1 MCAWFSPAAP
11 AYISATPTLE
21 ALIASGRGD
30 VPLVQ
35 LSWQCARCGHR
46 EIDMVVTGK
55 ETVRSRGEMSRKEA
69 AACAESDDPRRPVP
83 ETRNVAAYA
92 KERMRGSESG
102 YIRCCPAS
110 RSQSRSQAP
119 DARLGL
125 TGKETVKPW

>member
-1 MCAWFSPAAP
+1 MVTRAGKRP
-11 AYISATPTLE
+11 
-21 ALIASGRGD
+21 
-30 VPLVQ
+30 PLVPYGMILGGQ
-35 LSWQCARCGHR
+35 FQ
-46 EIDMVVTGK
+46 K
-55 ETVRSRGEMSRKEA
+55 
-69 AACAESDDPRRPVP
+69 
-83 ETRNVAAYA
+83 NVAAYA